1 MILEYFKA
9 NQNVVDP
16 NFQTQMAACF
26 DLGAFIPKDEK
37 VKIYE
42 GKGFTEVEPQ
52 YDNDKEDYYILLMP
66 GERAMVRTGLTFN
79 LPADYSLRIHPRSG
93 MALKYG
99 LTLANCEGVVDEDY
113 TYETKLIVLN
123 TNTQDPVKIYNRDRI
138 AQAELV
144 KYEQCKFAE
153 IYEQPGLK
161 TDRVGGFGSTG
172 IN

>member
-42 GKGFTEVEPQ
+42 GKEFTEVEPQ
-52 YDNDKEDYYILLMP
+52 YDHDKEDYYILLMP

>member
-9 NQNVVDP
+9 HHSVVDP
-16 NFQTQMAACF
+16 NFQTRMAACF

-42 GKGFTEVEPQ
+42 GKEFTEVEPQ

-144 KYEQCKFAE
+144 KYEQCRFAE

-172 IN
+172 K

>member
-1 MILEYFKA
+1 
-9 NQNVVDP
+9 
-16 NFQTQMAACF
+16 MAACF

-42 GKGFTEVEPQ
+42 GKEFTEVEPQ

-79 LPADYSLRIHPRSG
+79 LPTDYSLRIHPRSG

-123 TNTQDPVKIYNRDRI
+123 TNTQDSIKIYNRDRI

-172 IN
+172 K